1 MYVEHLRIPV
11 GPGSLHAER
20 LGRGGPPV
28 VLLHGF
34 GTCSFLWRHLA
45 PVLAQ
50 AGYTAIAF
58 DLLGYGES
66 DQPQEAAYTPAAQAE
81 YLSRAVTAL
90 RLTDVT
96 VVGQD
101 MGAIVA
107 MLLAT
112 SPRTRVASTIL
123 LSPSDPDDLP
133 GAPIRAL
140 QRASAKVVLS
150 AHTLFGAK
158 ALLEPLLQGA
168 VRDPTCLPE
177 RLIARYLAPYVG
189 PEGASQLLQR
199 AAAIE
204 LQTEDRA
211 AIATITSPVLIVE
224 GAAGSPRPS
233 LSWAAVLAQAPVTF
247 ERMPDA
253 SSLVPEEAPS
263 ALAELLL
270 AWLSRQR
277 LAGSLR

>member
-28 VLLHGF
+28 LLVHGF
-34 GTCSFLWRHLA
+34 GTCTFLWRRVA

-50 AGYTAIAF
+50 AGFTVLSL

-66 DQPQEAAYTPAAQAE
+66 DQPEDASYTPAAQAE
-81 YLSRAVTAL
+81 NLARAVAAL
-90 RLTDVT
+90 RLSEIT

-101 MGAIVA
+101 IGAIVA
-107 MLLAT
+107 LLLAT
-112 SPRTRVASTIL
+112 NPRTRLTSVIL
-123 LSPSDPDDLP
+123 VSPSDPDDLP

-150 AHTLFGAK
+150 ANSLFGAK
-158 ALLEPLLQGA
+158 ALLEPLLRDA
-168 VRDPTCLPE
+168 VSDPAAMPE
-177 RLIARYLAPYVG
+177 RLVARYLAPYVG

-199 AAAIE
+199 AGALE
-204 LQTEDRA
+204 VQTAERE
-211 AIATITSPVLIVE
+211 AIASLTAAVLIIE

-233 LSWAAVLAQAPVTF
+233 LSWASVLPLAPVNF
-247 ERMPDA
+247 ERIADARSLLPEEVPDA
-253 SSLVPEEAPS
+253 LA
-263 ALAELLL
+263 ALLRD
-270 AWLSRQR
+270 WLSRQR
-277 LAGSLR
+277 SASSMR

>member
-28 VLLHGF
+28 LLIHGF
-34 GTCSFLWRHLA
+34 GTCTFLWRHVA

-50 AGYTAIAF
+50 AGYTVLSV

-66 DQPQEAAYTPAAQAE
+66 DQPQDAAYTPAAQAE
-81 YLSRAVTAL
+81 YLARAVAAL
-90 RLTDVT
+90 RLSEIT

-101 MGAIVA
+101 IGAIVA
-107 MLLAT
+107 LLVAT
-112 SPRTRVASTIL
+112 NPRSRLTSAIL
-123 LSPSDPDDLP
+123 VSPSDPDDLP

-150 AHTLFGAK
+150 ANSLFGAK
-158 ALLEPLLQGA
+158 ALLEPLLLGA
-168 VRDPTCLPE
+168 VSDPASMPE

-199 AAAIE
+199 AAALE
-204 LQTEDRA
+204 VQTAEREA
-211 AIATITSPVLIVE
+211 MALLACPVLIAE
-224 GAAGSPRPS
+224 GATGSPRPS
-233 LSWAAVLAQAPVTF
+233 LSWASVLPLAPVTF
-247 ERMPDA
+247 ERIPDA
-253 SSLVPEEAPS
+253 GTLLPEEAPE
-263 ALAELLL
+263 AFAALLL
-270 AWLSRQR
+270 AWLTRQR
-277 LAGSLR
+277 SASSGR